1 MSWHAKQSSH
11 NHDVQ
16 RILSGHPL
24 CRDWEITALFYS
36 LIHVIDG
43 YMISVGAEPQ
53 DHRRRKR
60 LVRQNLPHVYEDYDR
75 FYNLCLRA
83 RYLAL
88 FDRITEGERRH
99 AVELHR
105 SICAR
110 VQSEMR

>member
-16 RILSGHPL
+16 RILSKHPL

-36 LIHVIDG
+36 LLHVIDG
-43 YMISVGAEPQ
+43 YMIPIGAEPQ
-53 DHRRRKR
+53 NHSHRRC
-60 LVRQNLPHVYEDYDR
+60 LVRQHLPHIYEDYDR

-88 FDRITEGERRH
+88 FDSITEGERQH
-99 AVELHR
+99 AVELHG

-110 VQSEMR
+110 VQSKMP

>member
-1 MSWHAKQSSH
+1 MRWHAKQSSH

-16 RILSGHPL
+16 RILSKHPL

-36 LIHVIDG
+36 LLHVIDG
-43 YMISVGAEPQ
+43 YMISIGAEPQ
-53 DHRRRKR
+53 NHSHRRC
-60 LVRQNLPHVYEDYDR
+60 LVRQHLPHIYEDYDR

-88 FDRITEGERRH
+88 FDSITEGERQH
-99 AVELHR
+99 AVELHG

-110 VQSEMR
+110 VQSKMP